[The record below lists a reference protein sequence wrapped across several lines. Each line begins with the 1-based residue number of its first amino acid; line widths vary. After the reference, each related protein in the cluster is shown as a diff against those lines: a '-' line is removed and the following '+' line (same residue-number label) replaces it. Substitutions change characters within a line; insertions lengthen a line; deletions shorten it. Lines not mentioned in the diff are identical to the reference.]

1 LSGTV
6 PNEQDYFRL
15 RSEWLRF
22 KNHVY
27 DANTEL
33 PTLPAVLD
41 DVRRLMEERGAA
53 ALVYLDVGGDAA
65 ETVHGWQSYDEILR
79 GFAKSLVALR
89 GDVVGPRDIVCA
101 LSVRSDKFLAF
112 LSGRGSLDAAAAA
125 AMAERLRERL
135 VETLPRHTPV
145 SLPAPVSFSVGHAVI
160 FRDPMLRA
168 ERSVHRA
175 LDEAMVMNLRQRTR
189 DEDHRA
195 RGLDAIIKG
204 QQLVTLYQPILDL
217 RDLSVLGHEVFTHG
231 PAGGPFEDPERLF
244 ALAERVGRLV
254 DFETLS
260 RRQALETVWQ
270 HLPRG
275 KKLFLNTSARTLR
288 DPEVTGPAFAREVEA
303 RGLRRGDVVLEVTE
317 RSTLA
322 GGSADRQPL
331 RRLKEAGFGIAIDDM
346 GAGYSSLNALV
357 EMEPDYLK
365 FDVSLVRN
373 IDRSLIKKSLLETLV
388 DISAKIGAQV
398 IAEGVEAESEFT
410 TLRDLGVHLGQGRY
424 LAPPAPLGSPPAATS

>member
-1 LSGTV
+1 M

-125 AMAERLRERL
+125 AMAERLRGRL

>member
-1 LSGTV
+1 M